1 MGTYVAF
8 LRGINLGPTRKV
20 DMAGLKAV
28 TEGLG
33 YTDVW
38 TYLNTGNVGLS
49 TDQDPTTVE
58 QELAAALQQAYGARI
73 DVTVRSAD
81 ELRAVLA
88 ANPYPDE
95 SSSKVTVAFLCGAA
109 RPDAQERVAAT
120 ATPAEPF
127 TFSGREVWVCYGDGQ
142 ARSKLAAG
150 FSRVVGVSAT
160 VRTVGTVSKI
170 VGRLDGS

>member
-20 DMAGLKAV
+20 DMAGVRAAA
-28 TEGLG
+28 EGLG
-33 YTDVW
+33 YEDVW
-38 TYLNTGNVGLS
+38 TYLNTGNVALT
-49 TDQDPTTVE
+49 TDRDAATVE
-58 QELAAALQQAYGARI
+58 RELAGALREAYGASI

-81 ELRAVLA
+81 ELRTVLDE
-88 ANPYPDE
+88 NPYPDE
-95 SSSKVTVAFLCGAA
+95 SASKVTVAFLTGRPHQDAA
-109 RPDAQERVAAT
+109 DRVAAA

-127 TFSGREVWVCYGDGQ
+127 TFAGREVWVCYGDGQ

-160 VRTVGTVSKI
+160 VRTVGTVSTI
-170 VGRLDGS
+170 VARLER